1 MNPPKYNWMEN
12 LNMIVNSTDCII
24 CGRKN
29 VGIPNQRIHED
40 WCWPCIKNRMEG
52 KGYDSY
58 GNPFKFKE
66 KL

>member
-1 MNPPKYNWMEN
+1 
-12 LNMIVNSTDCII
+12 MIINSTDCII

-58 GNPFKFKE
+58 GKPFKFKE